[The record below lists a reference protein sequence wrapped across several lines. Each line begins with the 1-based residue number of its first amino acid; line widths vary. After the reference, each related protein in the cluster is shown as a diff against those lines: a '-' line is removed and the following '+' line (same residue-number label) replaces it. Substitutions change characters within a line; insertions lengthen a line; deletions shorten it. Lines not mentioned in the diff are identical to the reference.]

1 MDDMTMTTDN
11 ADGFLSMA
19 DRLADI
25 IADEV
30 EALSG
35 EVRKEW
41 LSKVISETPVD
52 CDGDEPGKLKRGWRM
67 SQRRIDTRG
76 RLLELSN
83 AVEYVVPVEF
93 GHRIVRNGKV
103 FGYVKGRY
111 FFTRSTKRVL
121 KGLPKRYKAMGARIQ
136 RRLGD

>member
-41 LSKVISETPVD
+41 LSKVIS
-52 CDGDEPGKLKRGWRM
+52 K
-67 SQRRIDTRG
+67 RG